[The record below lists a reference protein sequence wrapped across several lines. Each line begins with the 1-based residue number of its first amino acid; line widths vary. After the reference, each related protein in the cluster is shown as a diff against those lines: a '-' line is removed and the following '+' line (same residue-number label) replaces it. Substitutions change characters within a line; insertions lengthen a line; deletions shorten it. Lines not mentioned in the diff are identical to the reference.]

1 MTDLE
6 VGLTGVEEIVVH
18 RHHLASVW
26 GNLGGS
32 VFSTHNVV
40 LLIEKAARNA
50 IAHKLPQGTM
60 TVGTKVDIRH
70 LAAAPI
76 GAQVRA
82 QARLSEIR
90 DRTLVFE
97 VVAYDQYE
105 KLAEGINEQVM
116 VSAKRFLEKMRKKQ
130 MRISSEGHESGMM
143 FWVQ

>member
-1 MTDLE
+1 MLNLE
-6 VGLTGVEEIVVH
+6 VGLKGVEELMVQ

-50 IAHKLPQGTM
+50 IVHRIPQGTM

-82 QARLSEIR
+82 EARLAEIR

-97 VVAYDQYE
+97 VVVYDQYE

-116 VSAKRFLEKMRKKQ
+116 VSARKFLEKIRRKQ
-130 MRISSEGHESGMM
+130 MRISSEGHESDMM
-143 FWVQ
+143 FWL